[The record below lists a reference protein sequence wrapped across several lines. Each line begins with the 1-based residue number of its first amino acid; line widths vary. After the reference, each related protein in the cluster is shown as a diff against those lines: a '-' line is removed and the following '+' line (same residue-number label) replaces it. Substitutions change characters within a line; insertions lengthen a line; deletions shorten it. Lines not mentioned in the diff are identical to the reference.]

1 MGING
6 SRYTIAEKFYYIE
19 LVNQGEINSNSI
31 QRMYGITGLKHWPLG
46 RSTKELKLKVVLEYL
61 KGNTS
66 YHNCVVNMMFQMLIL
81 FISGFISIPVVKNLR
96 LGVRKQRLV
105 MNLNLDTPHHAC
117 LSKMRRIMKE
127 NRIKASILIVKHD
140 RKAERK
146 EYISNNL
153 FLGSVKNLV

>member
-1 MGING
+1 
-6 SRYTIAEKFYYIE
+6 
-19 LVNQGEINSNSI
+19 
-31 QRMYGITGLKHWPLG
+31 
-46 RSTKELKLKVVLEYL
+46 
-61 KGNTS
+61 
-66 YHNCVVNMMFQMLIL
+66 
-81 FISGFISIPVVKNLR
+81 
-96 LGVRKQRLV
+96 

-153 FLGSVKNLV
+153 FLTEDGYNSKPDNSNEIW